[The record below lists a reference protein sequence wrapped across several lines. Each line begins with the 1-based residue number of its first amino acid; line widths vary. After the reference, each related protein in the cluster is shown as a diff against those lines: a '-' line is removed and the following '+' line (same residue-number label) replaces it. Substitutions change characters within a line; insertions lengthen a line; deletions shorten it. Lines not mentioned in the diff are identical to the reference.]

1 MSSLPFTRTQAV
13 DLVNSHI
20 TNIGLRKHCLAV
32 GAAMAA
38 LYDHF
43 HPSLGKV
50 STILGQA
57 QDETTDGRDVWEI
70 IGILHD
76 ADWEETRDAID
87 QHTRKTVKWI
97 TTLAEGREPEA
108 TALMIR
114 TILSHNYHN
123 NGEPEPVTDIEW
135 SLSCCDELTGII
147 VANALIMPSKKLADI
162 SPESVIKKMNTRSFA
177 AAIDRSGIF
186 LCEEKLGI
194 KLYDFVTIVLRGMQ
208 SASDELGL

>member
-1 MSSLPFTRTQAV
+1 MSLPFTRTQAV
-13 DLVNSHI
+13 DLMNSHI

-43 HPSLGKV
+43 HLPPTREG
-50 STILGQA
+50 
-57 QDETTDGRDVWEI
+57 DGRGLWEI

-87 QHTRKTVKWI
+87 QHTRKTVQWI
-97 TTLAEGREPEA
+97 ATLAEGREPET
-108 TALMIR
+108 TAIMIR

-123 NGEPEPVTDIEW
+123 NGEPAPATDIEW
-135 SLSCCDELTGII
+135 SLSCCDELTGIV

-177 AAIDRSGIF
+177 AAVDRSGIV

>member
-1 MSSLPFTRTQAV
+1 
-13 DLVNSHI
+13 
-20 TNIGLRKHCLAV
+20 
-32 GAAMAA
+32 MAA

-43 HPSLGKV
+43 HPSSGKV
-50 STILGQA
+50 PADTA
-57 QDETTDGRDVWEI
+57 DGRGLWEI

-87 QHTRKTVKWI
+87 QHTRKTVQWI
-97 TTLAEGREPEA
+97 VTLAGGREPET

-123 NGEPEPVTDIEW
+123 NGEPAPATNIEW

-177 AAIDRSGIF
+177 AAVDRSGIV

-194 KLYDFVTIVLRGMQ
+194 KLYDFVSIVLRGMQ
-208 SASDELGL
+208 SASDVLGL